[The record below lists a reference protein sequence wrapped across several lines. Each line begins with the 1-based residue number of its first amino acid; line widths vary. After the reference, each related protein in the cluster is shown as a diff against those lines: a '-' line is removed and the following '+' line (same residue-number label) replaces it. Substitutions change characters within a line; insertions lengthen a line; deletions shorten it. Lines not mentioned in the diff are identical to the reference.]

1 MFAMALGFAWIKA
14 LAARVHGSGE
24 TKAASP
30 PSVRTEKPQPLNVPE
45 PRRQWPGDPDAC
57 CEKYVNP

>member
-14 LAARVHGSGE
+14 LAARVHGGGE
-24 TKAASP
+24 TKASAP
-30 PSVRTEKPQPLNVPE
+30 PSVRADKPQPPKVPQV
-45 PRRQWPGDPDAC
+45 PRQWPGDPDAF